1 MSDSLNKTNNST
13 SKIVNKANI
22 KVINTLSNP
31 YIKYIFLIIIIL
43 QIIYI
48 DKISVQLL
56 EVFNYG
62 IVKIIYALLIA
73 YSACFDPVYAIALTT
88 LIIICIQELYL
99 RNAKKNIIRNTY
111 LNTSSS
117 NTIPSNVML
126 SNKTTSTNSA
136 ATQPAATQPAATQ
149 PTATQPA
156 ATQPAAQQTAAT
168 QTIIQLSPSKTLLL
182 ESNNDFTYADLQI
195 KHNNIFNLINE
206 HTIQRTPTQNDNLIN
221 NYEINNTQENK
232 TIDPAFTTLTNNIQ
246 TKSYLNKNYLSITNQ
261 DLSDIQTNQ
270 QQLNDKQEQ
279 NLAQISF
286 PEGYDTDTYLSQGNR
301 YTL

>member
-1 MSDSLNKTNNST
+1 
-13 SKIVNKANI
+13 
-22 KVINTLSNP
+22 
-31 YIKYIFLIIIIL
+31 
-43 QIIYI
+43 
-48 DKISVQLL
+48 
-56 EVFNYG
+56 
-62 IVKIIYALLIA
+62 
-73 YSACFDPVYAIALTT
+73 
-88 LIIICIQELYL
+88 
-99 RNAKKNIIRNTY
+99 
-111 LNTSSS
+111 
-117 NTIPSNVML
+117 ML
-126 SNKTTSTNSA
+126 SNKTTSTNS
-136 ATQPAATQPAATQ
+136 AATQ

-206 HTIQRTPTQNDNLIN
+206 HTIQKTPTQNDNLIN

>member
-1 MSDSLNKTNNST
+1 MSDSLNKTYNST

-136 ATQPAATQPAATQ
+136 ATQP
-149 PTATQPA
+149 TATQPA

-206 HTIQRTPTQNDNLIN
+206 HTIQKTPTQNDNLIN

>member
-1 MSDSLNKTNNST
+1 
-13 SKIVNKANI
+13 
-22 KVINTLSNP
+22 
-31 YIKYIFLIIIIL
+31 
-43 QIIYI
+43 
-48 DKISVQLL
+48 
-56 EVFNYG
+56 
-62 IVKIIYALLIA
+62 
-73 YSACFDPVYAIALTT
+73 
-88 LIIICIQELYL
+88 
-99 RNAKKNIIRNTY
+99 
-111 LNTSSS
+111 
-117 NTIPSNVML
+117 ML

-136 ATQPAATQPAATQ
+136 ATQPTATQPA
-149 PTATQPA
+149 ATQPA

-206 HTIQRTPTQNDNLIN
+206 HTIQKTPTQNDNLIN

>member
-1 MSDSLNKTNNST
+1 MSDSINKTYNST

-126 SNKTTSTNSA
+126 SNKTTSTNNGTKQPTAQQTA
-136 ATQPAATQPAATQ
+136 ATQTT
-149 PTATQPA
+149 
-156 ATQPAAQQTAAT
+156 AQQTAAT

-221 NYEINNTQENK
+221 NYEINNTQANK

-301 YTL
+301 HTL